1 MSMAEQKSLFE
12 LFKSDKLGNLS
23 HENAEREIKRLSSEI
38 AHHDRLYYQKSQ
50 PLISDADYDLLRE
63 KLKLLEQEFPDLV
76 SKRSPSRVVGAK
88 AGKGFLKVHHKI
100 PMLSLAN
107 AFDEDDIEYFVK
119 KVHRFLKL
127 PEYEELA
134 FIAEWKIDGL
144 SFSAHYENGYFVQ
157 GVTRG
162 DGYEGEDV
170 TENLAMLLPNKLKGK
185 FPSYLEVRGEVYMT
199 HESFNKLNHEQAE
212 KKLPLFANPRNAAS
226 GSLRQLN
233 PVITLERDLSCK
245 LYGWGMVSNDIDD
258 CNSAVNFMGA
268 IHKWTG
274 LPIAG
279 EKICTTTKEII
290 DYCNELQLVR
300 DDLPHEIDGVVLK
313 VENIEFRQRLG
324 EIARS
329 PRWAIA
335 YKFPAEQAV
344 TLLEHIEIQVG
355 RTGALTP
362 VAHLKPVNVGG
373 VMVSRATLHNEDE
386 IARKDIRVGDTV
398 TIQRAGDVIPQ
409 VVSADESKRIAGVE
423 PFVMPHHCPICG
435 SDAVREEGEA
445 VRRCTGGL
453 MCDAQIVERLK
464 HFVSRDAFD
473 IDGLGEKQ
481 IQAFW
486 EEGLVREPADIFALE
501 TKDKDSLTPLRNK
514 EGWGSKS
521 AQNLFAAIDAAR
533 KVELAR
539 FIYALGIRY
548 VGETTA
554 KLLARSYHSFA
565 AWHAAMEKLAAGD
578 EAAREELLAIDGI
591 GGAVEEALRHFFAE
605 EHNRKVL
612 ADLVPHLTIADAKA
626 VASDSPVAGKT
637 VVFTG
642 TLEQMTRDEAKAKAE
657 SLGAKVSGS
666 VSKKTDYVVVGAD
679 AGSKAKKAAELDV
692 TILTESQWL
701 EMIG

>member
-1 MSMAEQKSLFE
+1 MAEQSSLFDAPRKPTQEDAAKELAQLTKSLAE
-12 LFKSDKLGNLS
+12 HDK
-23 HENAEREIKRLSSEI
+23 R
-38 AHHDRLYYQKSQ
+38 YYQDDA
-50 PLISDADYDLLRE
+50 PTISDAEYDQLRARVNA
-63 KLKLLEQEFPDLV
+63 LEAAFPELV
-76 SKRSPSRVVGAK
+76 RKDSPSQKVGA
-88 AGKGFLKVHHKI
+88 APARGFKKVQHRV

-107 AFDEDDIEYFVK
+107 AFSEEDVADFLARIR
-119 KVHRFLKL
+119 RFLGL
-127 PEYEELA
+127 GEAEEVA
-134 FIAEWKIDGL
+134 IVCEPKIDGL
-144 SFSAHYENGYFVQ
+144 SFSALYEKGKFVR
-157 GVTRG
+157 GATRG
-162 DGYEGEDV
+162 DGSEGEDI
-170 TENLAMLLPNKLKGK
+170 TANLATIASLPQQLKGSGW
-185 FPSYLEVRGEVYMT
+185 PDVLEVRGEVYMGK
-199 HESFNKLNHEQAE
+199 EDFLALNQAQE
-212 KKLPLFANPRNAAS
+212 AAGKPVFANPRNAAA
-226 GSLRQLN
+226 GSLRQLD
-233 PVITLERDLSCK
+233 PDITASRNLRYFA
-245 LYGWGMVSNDIDD
+245 YGWGDVSAPIADTQWACLEQLAAWGLVVNLDKMRKAAAVQDIMAYYDMMQAERAQLSYDIDGLVYK
-258 CNSAVNFMGA
+258 VNR
-268 IHKWTG
+268 
-274 LPIAG
+274 L
-279 EKICTTTKEII
+279 
-290 DYCNELQLVR
+290 DLQ
-300 DDLPHEIDGVVLK
+300 
-313 VENIEFRQRLG
+313 QRLG
-324 EIARS
+324 FVARA
-329 PRWAIA
+329 PRWAVA
-335 YKFPAEQAV
+335 HKFPAEQAV

-386 IARKDIRVGDTV
+386 ITRKDIRVGDTV

-409 VVSADESKRIAGVE
+409 VVSADESKRPKESA
-423 PFVMPHHCPICG
+423 PFVFPRNCPICG

-481 IQAFW
+481 IHAFW

-501 TKDKDSLTPLRNK
+501 VKDKDSLTPLRNK

-578 EAAREELLAIDGI
+578 ETAREELLAIDGI

-637 VVFTG
+637 IVFTG

-666 VSKKTDYVVVGAD
+666 VSKRTDFVVVGAD
-679 AGSKAKKAAELDV
+679 AGSKAKKAAELGV